1 MNFTTKYKIDQLM
14 ITSLMK
20 VLIHKRIELVVLE
33 PLLLMVELVMPHIVH
48 WLVISL
54 LQVDF
59 QSLLRANKL

>member
-48 WLVISL
+48 WLVITF

-59 QSLLRANKL
+59 QSLLRANTL